1 MLSNAIEIQAPRV
14 VLRTILKIVNSQL
27 SAEPQTINSVDNV
40 HKKNLQKLTKPKIYI
55 CKKVYLLLKSYIN
68 TTR

>member
-40 HKKNLQKLTKPKIYI
+40 HNNKNLQK
-55 CKKVYLLLKSYIN
+55 IN
-68 TTR
+68 KA